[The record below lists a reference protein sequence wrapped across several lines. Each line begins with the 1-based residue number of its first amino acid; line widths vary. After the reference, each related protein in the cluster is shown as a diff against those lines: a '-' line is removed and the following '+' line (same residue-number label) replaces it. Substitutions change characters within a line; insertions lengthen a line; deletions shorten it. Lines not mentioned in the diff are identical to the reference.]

1 MRNAKLSSKG
11 QVTIPKEIR
20 DYLQL
25 HIGDHLQFIIDR
37 KGKVILTAQTE
48 DVRDLYGA
56 LKVKIK
62 RKNSSEEMDRSI
74 GRAVKRKFLRASHRH

>member
-25 HIGDHLQFIIDR
+25 NSGDHLQFIIDR
-37 KGKVILTAQTE
+37 KGKVILTAQTD

-56 LKVKIK
+56 IKIK
-62 RKNSSEEMDRSI
+62 MTRKNSPEEMNQSI